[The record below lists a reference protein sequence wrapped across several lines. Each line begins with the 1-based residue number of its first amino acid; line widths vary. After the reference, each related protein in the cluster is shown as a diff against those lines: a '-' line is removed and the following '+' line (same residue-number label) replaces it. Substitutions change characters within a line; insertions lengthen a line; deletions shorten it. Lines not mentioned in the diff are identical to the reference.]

1 MLDTTQGLEGV
12 DMRMS
17 IILSVL
23 TIVCLTAT
31 ETQAQPHP
39 IIGTW
44 EMNAERSTFVP
55 GRELRTEVRR
65 FEEREDGFILF
76 TLALID
82 ADGDPGFTQAAF
94 KLDGRGYP
102 IFTQGSLAQ
111 FLMTG
116 SESGR
121 RVWLATD
128 PNTLENRLENGQPGL
143 VFTHSV
149 SPDGRTMVG
158 TMTGTNAQGQTF
170 TERLVF
176 ERVD

>member
-1 MLDTTQGLEGV
+1 
-12 DMRMS
+12 MR
-17 IILSVL
+17 IGIALGFLAFVN
-23 TIVCLTAT
+23 LTAT
-31 ETQAQPHP
+31 NALAQSHP

-44 EMNAERSTFVP
+44 EMNAARSTFLP
-55 GRELRTEVRR
+55 DRRLRAEVRR

-82 ADGDPGFTQAAF
+82 AEGNPGFTQAAF

-116 SESGR
+116 AQSGD
-121 RVWLATD
+121 RVWRALDA
-128 PNTLENRLENGQPGL
+128 NTLENRLENDAPGL
-143 VFTHSV
+143 VFTHEV
-149 SPDGRTMVG
+149 SADGRTMVG